1 MKKKLDKFAISF
13 QPVQIKE
20 TVIIL
25 VELHR
30 VSIKTS
36 EAFETLTLII
46 NTDINAQQKNKPV

>member
-13 QPVQIKE
+13 QPVQIKGI
-20 TVIIL
+20 VIL

-46 NTDINAQQKNKPV
+46 NADINALAEK